1 MKNHPIR
8 LAMVGLILPI
18 LIWLAWPNGS
28 DESNGQEMASPQ
40 PESERGRV
48 NLGFAESG
56 ISNSHDKV
64 QRKTPNR
71 VNSTDEQGMRRLDSL
86 ILNQTLEHREVAV
99 QLRMIASDKRNSKE
113 IRSEALGH
121 GVLLDLPVFANMAAD
136 TQLPVDMAQDL
147 LMHVINHN
155 QDPALQIRA
164 YKDFLTHPSSEIRE
178 EARQRLAFILEDD
191 FDEADGATLLKMADE
206 KLKQL
211 EAEAN
216 SKN

>member
-8 LAMVGLILPI
+8 LAIVGLILPI
-18 LIWLAWPNGS
+18 LIWLAWPNGA
-28 DESNGQEMASPQ
+28 DESNGQGIAGPQ
-40 PESERGRV
+40 PESERGRLY
-48 NLGFAESG
+48 LGLPESG

-71 VNSTDEQGMRRLDSL
+71 VNSKDEQGMRRLDSL
-86 ILNQTLEHREVAV
+86 ILNQTLDHREVAE

-113 IRSEALGH
+113 IRAEALGH
-121 GVLLDLPVFANMAAD
+121 GVLLDLPVFANMAGE

-164 YKDFLTHPSSEIRE
+164 YKNFLTHPSLDIRE
-178 EARQRLAFILEDD
+178 EARQMLAFILEDD
-191 FDEADGATLLKMADE
+191 FDEADDATLLKIADE

-211 EAEAN
+211 ENEKN
-216 SKN
+216 SGN